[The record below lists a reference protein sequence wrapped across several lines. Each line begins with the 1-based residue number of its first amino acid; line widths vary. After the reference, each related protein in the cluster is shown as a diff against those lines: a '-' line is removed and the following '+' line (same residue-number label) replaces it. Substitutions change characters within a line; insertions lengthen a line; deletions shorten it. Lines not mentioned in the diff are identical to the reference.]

1 MQDERGCMLHTYFK
15 TYEIEEPG
23 THAVSILGGR
33 SYVAAA
39 LLGSLYVLLKG
50 FVGRFF
56 LAVAVDAV
64 FVLLAFLVAL
74 PITAQLGAAE
84 AVIALAIVALGAGI
98 ARSVP
103 IIAIVKNGYRSRGWM
118 VTRV

>member
-1 MQDERGCMLHTYFK
+1 MLHNYFK
-15 TYEIEEPG
+15 TYAVEEPE
-23 THAVSILGGR
+23 THAVSILGGG

-39 LLGSLYVLLKG
+39 LLGSFYVLLRG

-56 LAVAVDAV
+56 LALAVDAV
-64 FVLLAFLVAL
+64 FVGLAFLVAL
-74 PITAQLGAAE
+74 PITAQLGGAE
-84 AVIALAIVALGAGI
+84 AVIALALVALGACI

-103 IIAIVKNGYRSRGWM
+103 IIAIVKNGYRSRGWR